1 MKGSAKAHPIQGLIK
16 YHGLKDDVLR
26 IPYHDSISVA
36 TSPTNTHTTLEFG
49 NFRKDTATVD
59 GKQLAARELERVV
72 SVIDEV
78 RNRSGVRKKFRM
90 ESRNNFPS
98 NVGLGASASGFAALA
113 VAACSAA
120 DMKLSLEQISVIARR
135 GAGSATRSV
144 TGAFSRWRAGFE
156 DEESYSYQ
164 IASEDFQ
171 MGIVVALI
179 PAFKQTEDA
188 HKAVLTSPFFH
199 SRLAFVHGA
208 LAEMENAIRKKN
220 ISKIGALAE
229 RDSLILHGIT
239 MTSVD
244 EMLLWRPET
253 VKVMLEVRK
262 MRSESLEAY
271 FSIDTG
277 ATVYVNTAPKNVKE
291 VERRIKVLG
300 IETLTCGAGG
310 AARITEKHI
319 FSGSLL
325 LAFF

>member
-1 MKGSAKAHPIQGLIK
+1 MKGSAIAHPIQGLIK
-16 YHGLKDDVLR
+16 YHGLKDETLR
-26 IPYHDSISVA
+26 IPFHDSISVA
-36 TSPTNTHTTLEFG
+36 TSPTNSHTTLEFG
-49 NFRKDTATVD
+49 SFRKDTAVVD
-59 GKQLAARELERVV
+59 GKQLKTRELERVV
-72 SVIDEV
+72 DVVDEV
-78 RNRSGVRKKFRM
+78 RKRSGIRKKFKM
-90 ESRNNFPS
+90 ESKNNFPS

-113 VAACSAA
+113 VAACEAA
-120 DMKLSLEQISVIARR
+120 DLKLSLEQMSVIARR

-208 LAEMENAIRKKN
+208 LAEMENAIRKRN
-220 ISKIGALAE
+220 IFKIGSLAE

-253 VKVMLEVRK
+253 VKVILEVRK
-262 MRSESLEAY
+262 MRSEGLQAY

-277 ATVYVNTAPKNVKE
+277 ATVYVNSTLKNVKE
-291 VERRIKVLG
+291 VEMRIKALG
-300 IETLTCGAGG
+300 IETLTCGVGG
-310 AARITEKHI
+310 AARTTGEHL
-319 FSGSLL
+319 F
-325 LAFF
+325 